1 MAAAAVPWIISGLGG
16 LVAGGSAIKQHK
28 EGKAQKREVEQQAKD
43 VEMRERSRLASD
55 IERQRTEASQTEAE
69 ARRRASALSLSGR
82 TQGTLLTGSR
92 GLGAAPAT
100 ERKTLL
106 GL

>member
-1 MAAAAVPWIISGLGG
+1 MAAAVPWVLGG
-16 LVAGGSAIKQHK
+16 LAAGSMVKQHK

-55 IERQRTEASQTEAE
+55 IERQRTETSQAETEAK
-69 ARRRASALSLSGR
+69 RRANLSGLSGR